1 MADTAKTNPLCI
13 LAIALAHKRAYRH
26 LNVCLYTQYVLSISI
41 PLKILF
47 DKPFPH
53 FNVAPVRVFV

>member
-13 LAIALAHKRAYRH
+13 LAIALAHGCAYRH
-26 LNVCLYTQYVLSISI
+26 LQYVLSISI